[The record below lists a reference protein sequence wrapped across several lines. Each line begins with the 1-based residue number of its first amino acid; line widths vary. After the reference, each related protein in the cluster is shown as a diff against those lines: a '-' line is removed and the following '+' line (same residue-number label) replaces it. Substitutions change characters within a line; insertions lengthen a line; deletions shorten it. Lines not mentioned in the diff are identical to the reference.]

1 MISRRRAA
9 NRVAGEPA
17 AGCEARPADDMVS
30 LKLHLPALPRQ
41 WPILPGADGHAYAAC
56 PQQASL
62 QSKKLVRLGNVPSA
76 ARAASAI
83 ILAAGVGRRLG
94 AAGDIPKILLEF
106 GGRTLL
112 ERHLEALRA
121 HGVEDIS
128 ITVGHRRELI
138 EAALARRDGVEL
150 VENPRYREGSMVS
163 LWAQSAR
170 LRAGRPMLL
179 LDGDVLYDP
188 RMIGALVAA
197 PCENALLVDR
207 EIEPGDEPVK
217 LCFRGGR
224 IVDFRKRPEHAHDW
238 HGESVGFFR
247 FSAAMSAALAERCA
261 SYVSAG
267 RTELEY
273 EEAIR
278 DLILA
283 APERFG
289 AADVTALPWIEIDF
303 EEDVTRAR
311 HEILPQLSQGAH
323 A

>member
-1 MISRRRAA
+1 MS
-9 NRVAGEPA
+9 
-17 AGCEARPADDMVS
+17 S
-30 LKLHLPALPRQ
+30 
-41 WPILPGADGHAYAAC
+41 
-56 PQQASL
+56 S
-62 QSKKLVRLGNVPSA
+62 
-76 ARAASAI
+76 ARAVSAI

-94 AAGDIPKILLEF
+94 AAAGDRPKVLLEF
-106 GGRTLL
+106 GDRTLL

-138 EAALARRDGVEL
+138 EAALSRLGWRGHVEL

-170 LRAGRPMLL
+170 LRAGHPLLL
-179 LDGDVLYDP
+179 LDGDVLYDA
-188 RMIGALVAA
+188 RMIGELIAA

-207 EIEPGDEPVK
+207 DIEPGEEPVK

-224 IVDFRKRPEHAHDW
+224 IVDFRKRPEHEHDW

-247 FSAAMSAALAERCA
+247 FSAAMAAALAERCT
-261 SYVSAG
+261 SYVAAG

-283 APERFG
+283 APDRFG
-289 AADVTALPWIEIDF
+289 AADVSALPWIEIDF
-303 EEDVTRAR
+303 EEDVARAR
-311 HEILPQLSQGAH
+311 HEILPQLSHGAY